1 MPCTLAQEPA
11 PISNINSTA
20 GRTLAVAL
28 TAVALCSSALAGRP
42 LQTEDA
48 GVLERGTCEVEGA
61 TERLSAPGTPRAR
74 DTGLQWAC
82 GTGFDSQLSLGL
94 SRATSAGVR
103 DQGLRLGGK
112 TEVWNAGKDGAAITI
127 AWGAS
132 AGKAPEASW
141 KKDSVEA
148 VAVAT
153 VPAAGLAWHL
163 NLGHERDLQA
173 KVSTTVWGLA
183 AEHPGFGA
191 WAPMAEI
198 VGNDREAPWWNLGLR
213 WTLSEERAFLDLS
226 WGRQIRPGRP
236 TLLTAGFKFVF

>member
-1 MPCTLAQEPA
+1 MFRNPPQRLAPTPCHRSTTWCTLTFA
-11 PISNINSTA
+11 
-20 GRTLAVAL
+20 LVA
-28 TAVALCSSALAGRP
+28 TALCSAAFAGRP

-61 TERLSAPGTPRAR
+61 TERLSAPGAPRAR
-74 DTGLQWAC
+74 DNGLQLAC
-82 GTGFDSQLSLGL
+82 GAGFSSQFSLGV
-94 SRATSAGVR
+94 SRATSAAAR

-112 TEVWNAGKDGAAITI
+112 TEVWSAGKEGAAITI

-132 AGKAPEASW
+132 AGKATGASW
-141 KKDSVEA
+141 KKGSLEA

-153 VPAAGLAWHL
+153 VPASGLAWHL

-173 KVSTTVWGLA
+173 KASTTVWGLA
-183 AEHPGFGA
+183 AEHPGFGS

-213 WTLSEERAFLDLS
+213 WTLSEERAFVDLS